1 MSQTPGAHLTKA
13 QVDALGEELDALAAE
28 IRADLGEDD
37 AAYIRRMI
45 DIQRKL
51 ELGGR
56 GTLLFSLFP
65 PAWLAGTAMLSVA
78 KILASMEI
86 GHNVLH
92 GQWDWMRDPDIH
104 SSTWEWD
111 NTSTSEG
118 WKRTHN
124 HLHHTYTNVVGKDRD
139 LGYTVMRVSGD
150 QPWNPAY
157 LFQPLYNVL
166 IAVFF
171 EQAIALYDLEFDEAV
186 KGNVPWSEFRK
197 RSKSMWRKLGR
208 QSLKDY
214 VVWPLLANLTANVVR
229 NVWAHTVIFCGHF
242 PDGGAIFSEEDI
254 AGESRG
260 EWYLR
265 QMEGSCNIDGGPL
278 MHIMTG
284 NLSFQIEHH
293 MYPDLPSNR
302 YQEVAPRVREICERY
317 GIEYTSG
324 PLHRQYLQV
333 VKKIFRYALPG
344 GATTEERTVDPE
356 RTSSRNPRTADP
368 ADIAAVAERHGVRA
382 AALPQQAATT
392 KPPKPKKTAKPKAGK
407 PAPAAA

>member
-1 MSQTPGAHLTKA
+1 MSQTPGAHLTKK
-13 QVDALGEELDALAAE
+13 QVDAIAEELDALAAE
-28 IRADLGEDD
+28 IRADLGESD
-37 AAYIRRMI
+37 AAYIRRVI
-45 DIQRKL
+45 DVQRKL
-51 ELGGR
+51 EIAGR
-56 GTLLFSLFP
+56 GTLLFSILP

-118 WKRTHN
+118 WKHTHN

-139 LGYTVMRVSGD
+139 LGYTIMRVSGD

-157 LFQPLYNVL
+157 LFQPAYNVL
-166 IAVFF
+166 VALFF

-186 KGNVPWSEFRK
+186 KGNLPWPEFRQ
-197 RSKSMWRKLGR
+197 RSKSMWKKIGR

-214 VVWPLLANLTANVVR
+214 VVWPLLSGPSAPTTLLANFTSNIAR
-229 NVWAHTVIFCGHF
+229 NVWAHTIIFCGHF

-265 QMEGSCNIDGGPL
+265 QMEGSCNIDGGQL
-278 MHIMTG
+278 MHIMSG

-293 MYPDLPSNR
+293 MFPDLPSNR
-302 YQEVAPRVREICERY
+302 YQEISPRVREICERY

-324 PLHRQYLQV
+324 PLGKQYLQV

-344 GATTEERTVDPE
+344 GAKTEEREVDPE
-356 RTSSRNPRTADP
+356 RASSRNPR
-368 ADIAAVAERHGVRA
+368 AVADSDVADARERRGVRA
-382 AALPQQAATT
+382 AALPAKVAA
-392 KPPKPKKTAKPKAGK
+392 
-407 PAPAAA
+407 